1 MVNGSKDL
9 YSLFHFIDHPTVQEM
24 KFESFK
30 SRFCNIKN
38 PMSLDAL
45 SQEMVDSVACF
56 THKDT
61 LFDSRLITIPKPHN
75 KSVKLHPTQ
84 LEMEIY
90 NVVRTRFRER
100 AQTLDENGESR
111 SNKFSIWAMFT
122 LLRQLTAHPLLVP
135 MKVCDYLEPDDF
147 AKIEKAAE
155 RQAASGA
162 TPLSTI
168 HAFKELMKRQRT
180 QAEAQ
185 SENGIELDMRSSA
198 PIDELDEGID
208 VVEELRAPDII
219 KKNKTKKGTGQSHGK
234 GVDYGGYI
242 EPFKRS
248 ANCHISSER
257 TKCSKC
263 GRASEHPVMTSCYHF
278 YCHTHFEDL
287 MHDAAFLE
295 LDHAICAKKGCG
307 KEITRHGLIDPEAN
321 MKPKYLDADGN
332 VLPST
337 KTLAA
342 KAQILNWL
350 DPKSGGDPSAK
361 VIVFCQWK
369 TFLGLFS
376 QICETEKWDY
386 VTLHGSM
393 NKKTREAHINKFKT
407 VAGVKILIATLK
419 TGGIGLNLT
428 CARYVINVDPWW
440 NSAIEI
446 QAFSRVYRIGQEYQ
460 TEFANLTLIG
470 TLDEHL
476 NSIKDRK
483 TKEINM
489 VTTGHKRLT
498 MEDMLK
504 AFEPPVEEKSSEE
517 SASE

>member
-9 YSLFHFIDHPTVQEM
+9 YSLFNFIDHPTARKM

-75 KSVKLHPTQ
+75 KSVTLNPTQ
-84 LEMEIY
+84 LEIEIY
-90 NVVRTRFRER
+90 NVVRARFRER
-100 AQTLDENGESR
+100 AQTLDENGEPRTS
-111 SNKFSIWAMFT
+111 KFHVWAMFT

-135 MKVCDYLEPDDF
+135 MKVCDYLEVDDF
-147 AKIEKAAE
+147 AKLEEAVE
-155 RQAASGA
+155 RQTATGA

-168 HAFKELMKRQRT
+168 HAFKDLMKRQRT
-180 QAEAQ
+180 RAEAR
-185 SENGIELDMRSSA
+185 SESGVVLDMRDSE
-198 PIDELDEGID
+198 PIDEYDEGID
-208 VVEELRAPDII
+208 DVEELRAPDVI
-219 KKNKTKKGTGQSHGK
+219 KKNKAKKGTGQSHGK
-234 GVDYGGYI
+234 GVNYGSYI

-248 ANCHISSER
+248 ANYHISSER

-263 GRASEHPVMTSCYHF
+263 GRSTDNPVMTSCYHF
-278 YCHTHFEDL
+278 YCRAHFEDL
-287 MHDAAFLE
+287 MHDAAE
-295 LDHAICAKKGCG
+295 REIDHAICAKKGCG
-307 KEITRHGLIDPEAN
+307 KEITRHGLIDPEAA
-321 MKPKYLDADGN
+321 MKPKYLDPDGN

-342 KAQILNWL
+342 KSQILNWL
-350 DPKSGGDPSAK
+350 DPKCGGDPNAK

-369 TFLGLFS
+369 TFLNLFS

-393 NKKTREAHINKFKT
+393 SKKTREAHINKFKN
-407 VAGVKILIATLK
+407 VAGVKIMIATLK

-446 QAFSRVYRIGQEYQ
+446 QAFSRVYRIGQDHQ
-460 TEFANLTLIG
+460 TEFVNLTLAG
-470 TLDEHL
+470 TVDEHL
-476 NSIKDRK
+476 NGIKERK
-483 TKEINM
+483 KKEINQ
-489 VTTGHKRLT
+489 VTAGHKRLT
-498 MEDMLK
+498 MEDLLK
-504 AFEPPVEEKSSEE
+504 TFEPTVEEKSSEE